1 MRHLGFSHL
10 GLATRDMEATLDFYQ
25 NTLGFR
31 AVRCDILKVAE
42 GGEIQHV
49 FFDTGGGQMIAFMG
63 PREVEGIPADYDAGI
78 NAGLGLPDGMIHFA
92 FEAGSPEALAA
103 KRAELLEKGV
113 RVTGI
118 VDHEWCRSIYFKDPN
133 GIDLEYCCV
142 TRELGDDDAR
152 MQVRAEISTRRR
164 PASRRF
170 AGPDPG

>member
-1 MRHLGFSHL
+1 MGHLGFSHL
-10 GLATRDMEATLDFYQ
+10 GLATCDMPATLDFYQ

-31 AVRCDILKVAE
+31 AVRCDVLKVAE

-49 FFDTGGGQMIAFMG
+49 FFDAGHGQ
-63 PREVEGIPADYDAGI
+63 
-78 NAGLGLPDGMIHFA
+78 L
-92 FEAGSPEALAA
+92 
-103 KRAELLEKGV
+103 ELLEKGV
-113 RVTGI
+113 RVTRV

-164 PASRRF
+164 PTSRRF
-170 AGPDPG
+170 ESE